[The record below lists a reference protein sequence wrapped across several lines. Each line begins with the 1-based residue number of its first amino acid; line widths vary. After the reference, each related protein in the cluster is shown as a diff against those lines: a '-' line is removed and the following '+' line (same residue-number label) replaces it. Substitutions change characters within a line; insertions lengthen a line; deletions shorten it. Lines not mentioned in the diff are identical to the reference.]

1 MAYQILD
8 EDGNYLYGQ
17 KLKEKID
24 FYNKLKEDTEISKT
38 LIKDNKDVF
47 ITYNTFKITKIAI
60 ILLFKGEN
68 VNEKDKGTVRKYI
81 TDRAN
86 SDQTTNDEFYITK
99 LNEFITNKS
108 KKLSGISLTD
118 CWENIKTYFKTKTC
132 TYCCGL
138 GYILNFTT
146 LHVVCHVIEVP
157 DESENSTYNKQ
168 KETLKIY
175 KNDLAEYNNY
185 DLKEDGDLKKQLTT
199 ITGIIKNNTTSDIS
213 NKFKKQKFDKFKTQ
227 YLRSLVTDIEST
239 NTKTLKN
246 IKDIVS
252 NLIRQIENFQSKP
265 IKKASFEET
274 YTSEDIIK
282 LQGFSVNMDE
292 MKIVKMTKK
301 IKCYTIKYR
310 SYNDGT
316 LTCVMEYEK
325 DKGPI
330 IQHVDAGNF
339 DITSIYKDIF
349 KSKLLNFLET
359 HEELMLICD
368 VCNKG
373 NKKKECSGAKERYR
387 HLYF

>member
-1 MAYQILD
+1 MGYKILD
-8 EDGNYLYGQ
+8 EDGDPLYGQ

-24 FYNKLKEDTEISKT
+24 FYNKLKEDTNITKK

-60 ILLFKGEN
+60 ILLFKGKK
-68 VNEKDKGTVRKYI
+68 VNDAEIGTVRKYI

-99 LNEFITNKS
+99 LNQFITNVS

-157 DESENSTYNKQ
+157 KAKDNFMYNKK

-175 KNDLAEYNNY
+175 KNDLVEYNNY
-185 DLKEDGDLKKQLTT
+185 DLNNDVVKKELTT
-199 ITGIIKNNTTSDIS
+199 ITDIITKTVTSNIPKQVKKNTFE
-213 NKFKKQKFDKFKTQ
+213 KFKSV
-227 YLRSLVTDIEST
+227 YLKSLVYDSEST
-239 NTKTLKN
+239 NETTLKN
-246 IKDIVS
+246 IQKIVS
-252 NLIRQIENFQSKP
+252 DLITQIKSLESKP
-265 IKKASFEET
+265 IEKASFKET
-274 YTSEDIIK
+274 YNSEAIIK
-282 LQGFSVNMDE
+282 LQGFSVNMGE
-292 MKIVKMTKK
+292 MKRVNMTEK
-301 IKCYTIKYR
+301 IKCYTIKYI

-316 LTCVMEYEK
+316 LTCDMEYEN
-325 DKGPI
+325 DNGPI
-330 IQHVDAGNF
+330 IQHADADSF
-339 DITSIYKDIF
+339 DITSIYKEIF
-349 KSKLLNFLET
+349 NSKLVEFLET
-359 HEELMLICD
+359 CEDLVLTCD
-368 VCNKG
+368 VCNKD
-373 NKKKECSGAKERYR
+373 NKKNECSGAEERYR